1 MGAREFKRKCFPISK
16 IESIES
22 NVLYHWV
29 LMATVESICTV
40 LYNPKKNQFEEHK
53 YYFYFWN
60 LDEKFGN
67 ECKNYLTMHIDNKFY
82 QMTKFLKCRGGPY
95 FGHDHVVNICQFFS
109 QRIWAHINLDN
120 IEEFE
125 KSSALI

>member
-40 LYNPKKNQFEEHK
+40 LYNPKKKIQFEENK
-53 YYFYFWN
+53 YYYFYFWN

-67 ECKNYLTMHIDNKFY
+67 KCKNYLAMHMDNKFY
-82 QMTKFLKCRGGPY
+82 QMTKFLKCRGPY

-109 QRIWAHINLDN
+109 QRIWAHY
-120 IEEFE
+120 
-125 KSSALI
+125 KPR

>member
-1 MGAREFKRKCFPISK
+1 MKKIST
-16 IESIES
+16 
-22 NVLYHWV
+22 Y
-29 LMATVESICTV
+29 
-40 LYNPKKNQFEEHK
+40 

-67 ECKNYLTMHIDNKFY
+67 KCKNYLAMHMDNKFY
-82 QMTKFLKCRGGPY
+82 QMTKFLKCRGPY

>member
-40 LYNPKKNQFEEHK
+40 LYNPKKKF
-53 YYFYFWN
+53 N
-60 LDEKFGN
+60 LTKISIIFISGIYVDEKFGN
-67 ECKNYLTMHIDNKFY
+67 KCKNYLAMHMDNKFY

-109 QRIWAHINLDN
+109 QRIWAHY
-120 IEEFE
+120 
-125 KSSALI
+125 KPR

>member
-109 QRIWAHINLDN
+109 QRIWEHY
-120 IEEFE
+120 
-125 KSSALI
+125 KPR